1 MALAPIAREAREV
14 SKKLGLSSDLSLI
27 ERAWRL
33 EIGSLEDVAR
43 IVAIDNASLVIE
55 AHSSAVMQELTL
67 RRRELVRKLNNHFP
81 EPLVR
86 QLHIRIAETHGR

>member
-1 MALAPIAREAREV
+1 MALAPIAHEAREV
-14 SKKLGLSSDLSLI
+14 SKKLGLSSDLALI

-43 IVAIDNASLVIE
+43 IAAIDNASLVIE
-55 AHSSAVMQELTL
+55 ARSSAVMQELTL

-81 EPLVR
+81 APLVR
-86 QLHIRIAETHGR
+86 QIQIRMADGR